1 MGECTRAGF
10 CNFMHLKVNRS
21 KIICS
26 VDIRRGTTSKQNFKN
41 ISHITYPVSQ
51 PISRDLRRELYS
63 RRRGDGVPKRKS
75 RKEAKEMKEAK
86 EAKEGN
92 KENQK
97 ATPPPTESKS
107 NVAVKKAGK
116 C

>member
-1 MGECTRAGF
+1 MYQSGLLQLHAPQSKSLKKF
-10 CNFMHLKVNRS
+10 CSNAQ
-21 KIICS
+21 I
-26 VDIRRGTTSKQNFKN
+26 
-41 ISHITYPVSQ
+41 ISHTPPLNLVFQ

-75 RKEAKEMKEAK
+75 RKEAKEVK

-92 KENQK
+92 KENQNK
-97 ATPPPTESKS
+97 ATPPQPESKS
-107 NVAVKKAGK
+107 NVSVKKAGK

>member
-1 MGECTRAGF
+1 MC
-10 CNFMHLKVNRS
+10 H
-21 KIICS
+21 
-26 VDIRRGTTSKQNFKN
+26 
-41 ISHITYPVSQ
+41 Q

-75 RKEAKEMKEAK
+75 RKEAKEMKEMKEMK

-97 ATPPPTESKS
+97 ATPPQPESKS
-107 NVAVKKAGK
+107 NAVKKAGK

>member
-1 MGECTRAGF
+1 MPS
-10 CNFMHLKVNRS
+10 N
-21 KIICS
+21 
-26 VDIRRGTTSKQNFKN
+26 
-41 ISHITYPVSQ
+41 PVSQ

-86 EAKEGN
+86 EGN

-97 ATPPPTESKS
+97 ATPPPQESKS
-107 NVAVKKAGK
+107 NVPVKKAGK

>member
-1 MGECTRAGF
+1 MC
-10 CNFMHLKVNRS
+10 H
-21 KIICS
+21 
-26 VDIRRGTTSKQNFKN
+26 
-41 ISHITYPVSQ
+41 Q

-75 RKEAKEMKEAK
+75 RKEAKEAKEMK

-92 KENQK
+92 KENQN
-97 ATPPPTESKS
+97 ATPPQPESKS
-107 NVAVKKAGK
+107 NAVKKAGK

>member
-10 CNFMHLKVNRS
+10 CNFMHLK
-21 KIICS
+21 
-26 VDIRRGTTSKQNFKN
+26 
-41 ISHITYPVSQ
+41 

-63 RRRGDGVPKRKS
+63 RMRGDGVPKRKS
-75 RKEAKEMKEAK
+75 RKEAKESKEAK

-97 ATPPPTESKS
+97 ATPPQPESKL
-107 NVAVKKAGK
+107 NAVKNAVKS
-116 C
+116 

>member
-10 CNFMHLKVNRS
+10 CNFMHLK
-21 KIICS
+21 
-26 VDIRRGTTSKQNFKN
+26 
-41 ISHITYPVSQ
+41 

-63 RRRGDGVPKRKS
+63 RMRGDGVPKRKS
-75 RKEAKEMKEAK
+75 RKEAKESKDAK

-97 ATPPPTESKS
+97 ATPPHPESKL
-107 NVAVKKAGK
+107 NAAKKAVIS
-116 C
+116 

>member
-1 MGECTRAGF
+1 M
-10 CNFMHLKVNRS
+10 
-21 KIICS
+21 
-26 VDIRRGTTSKQNFKN
+26 
-41 ISHITYPVSQ
+41 SHQ

-75 RKEAKEMKEAK
+75 RKEAKEMKEMK

-97 ATPPPTESKS
+97 ATPPQPESKS
-107 NVAVKKAGK
+107 NAVKKAGK

>member
-1 MGECTRAGF
+1 MCCCVF
-10 CNFMHLKVNRS
+10 
-21 KIICS
+21 
-26 VDIRRGTTSKQNFKN
+26 
-41 ISHITYPVSQ
+41 YPLEIPQ

-75 RKEAKEMKEAK
+75 RKEAKEIK

-97 ATPPPTESKS
+97 ATPPQPESKPT
-107 NVAVKKAGK
+107 AVKKAVK

>member
-1 MGECTRAGF
+1 MC
-10 CNFMHLKVNRS
+10 H
-21 KIICS
+21 
-26 VDIRRGTTSKQNFKN
+26 
-41 ISHITYPVSQ
+41 Q

-75 RKEAKEMKEAK
+75 RKEAKEMKEMK

-97 ATPPPTESKS
+97 ATPPQPESKS
-107 NVAVKKAGK
+107 NAVKKAGK